1 MKRLHNF
8 CAGPCTLPVTV
19 LEQLADD
26 IVDFKG
32 SGMSLIEMSHRAQ
45 IYDEI
50 HHGTVNSLRRLYGAP
65 DDVDI
70 LLLQGGA
77 SLQFAMAPMNV
88 LGESD
93 KAGYVVSGTWGKKAY
108 EDAQLCGTVY
118 PAWTGAEEGYSR
130 MPDASEI
137 IVEDDTR
144 YLHVTSNETIGG
156 IRMADFHDHGVRQV
170 ADMSSDYLSRPI
182 PWDLFDVVYGG
193 AQKNLGPAGLA
204 VVFVRRSVLDHDLS
218 HLPSYLRYD
227 LHSEADSLANTPP
240 VFAIWATGLM
250 LDWMEEKGGV
260 EGMQSRASRRSSMI
274 YDAIESSDG
283 FYRSPVRAD
292 DRSHMNIVFTL
303 ADAELEADFFAE
315 ADALGLANLKGHRSV
330 GGVRAS
336 VYNALPTESVR
347 VLVDFMAAFASAK
360 G

>member
-93 KAGYVVSGTWGKKAY
+93 KAGYVLSGTWGKKAY

-130 MPDASEI
+130 MPDPSEI

-170 ADMSSDYLSRPI
+170 ADMSSDYLSRPEDSLMGSDQSVLEI
-182 PWDLFDVVYGG
+182 GG
-193 AQKNLGPAGLA
+193 AGPTENSGLGVPPIVESVDVHSWLA
-204 VVFVRRSVLDHDLS
+204 QLAEGAF
-218 HLPSYLRYD
+218 
-227 LHSEADSLANTPP
+227 LHQE
-240 VFAIWATGLM
+240 
-250 LDWMEEKGGV
+250 V
-260 EGMQSRASRRSSMI
+260 EGVT
-274 YDAIESSDG
+274 
-283 FYRSPVRAD
+283 P
-292 DRSHMNIVFTL
+292 
-303 ADAELEADFFAE
+303 EAQQ
-315 ADALGLANLKGHRSV
+315 
-330 GGVRAS
+330 
-336 VYNALPTESVR
+336 
-347 VLVDFMAAFASAK
+347 LVDCHLCPDR
-360 G
+360 